1 MSEIYSETV
10 FLPFEISNKNNGQ
23 GRSWHG
29 SAKDR
34 KRFEFEIRSLGLVR
48 TPYLFPVS
56 VHVVRVLGKGQRFWD
71 SSSVLR
77 GNYKQLEDALVACG
91 WFTDDSMTFIKRTS
105 SDQDSTRRDQG
116 PAVELTITEAGAFE
130 QEGGRK

>member
-1 MSEIYSETV
+1 MSDLYSETV

-34 KRFEFEIRSLGLVR
+34 KRFEFELKSLGLVR
-48 TPYLFPVS
+48 TPYLFPVK

-77 GNYKQLEDALVACG
+77 GNYKQLEDAMVACG
-91 WFTDDSMTFIKRTS
+91 WFTDDSIKFINATS
-105 SDQDSTRRDQG
+105 SDQDGTRRDLG
-116 PAVELTITEAGAFE
+116 PAVELTITEAGSFLK
-130 QEGGRK
+130 GGNK